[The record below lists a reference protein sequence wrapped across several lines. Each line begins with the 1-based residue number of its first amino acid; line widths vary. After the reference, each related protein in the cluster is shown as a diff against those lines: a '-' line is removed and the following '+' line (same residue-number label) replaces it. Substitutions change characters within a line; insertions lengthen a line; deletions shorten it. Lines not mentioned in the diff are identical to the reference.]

1 MTLLSVY
8 LLCVVRCRL
17 PFFSCYCSEMPGKG
31 HLKEKGFVLPHS
43 VRYSPI
49 MAGKIREQELEVAGH
64 VSIVPGQSS
73 ECLLVLSLLPGFYIM
88 FYIV

>member
-1 MTLLSVY
+1 MFIY
-8 LLCVVRCRL
+8 CVWLDTAFVSFPITVVKCL
-17 PFFSCYCSEMPGKG
+17 EEG
-31 HLKEKGFVLPHS
+31 HLKEKGLVLPHS

-49 MAGKIREQELEVAGH
+49 MAGKRREQELEVAGH

-73 ECLLVLSLLPGFYIM
+73 ECLLVLSLLPGCYIM